1 MNQIIVTGNLT
12 RDPELRTTST
22 GKSVCSFS
30 LAVQRNFGD
39 AVDFLNIVTWGAT
52 ADNCKKYLLKGAKVA
67 VFGTL
72 QTRQYEVDGQ
82 KRTAYEIN
90 ASNVEFLSR
99 AEHKEEPKAEP
110 KEELKEEENPMG
122 TLLNDFEDNL
132 PF

>member
-99 AEHKEEPKAEP
+99 AKEEP
-110 KEELKEEENPMG
+110 KEELKEEETPFGVLMG
-122 TLLNDFEDNL
+122 EEEEL

>member
-1 MNQIIVTGNLT
+1 MNQWVGTGNLT

-30 LAVQRNFGD
+30 LAVQRNYGD

-52 ADNCKKYLLKGAKVA
+52 ADNCKKFLLKGSKVA
-67 VFGTL
+67 VYGTL

-99 AEHKEEPKAEP
+99 AEHKEEPKP
-110 KEELKEEENPMG
+110 KEELKEEETPFGVLMG
-122 TLLNDFEDNL
+122 ENEDL

>member
-1 MNQIIVTGNLT
+1 M
-12 RDPELRTTST
+12 
-22 GKSVCSFS
+22 
-30 LAVQRNFGD
+30 
-39 AVDFLNIVTWGAT
+39 GAT

-99 AEHKEEPKAEP
+99 AENTEPKAEP
-110 KEELKEEENPMG
+110 KEGLKDVLPVEEVSQDALMG
-122 TLLNDFEDNL
+122 FEDDL

>member
-1 MNQIIVTGNLT
+1 MNQIFVTGNLT
-12 RDPELRTTST
+12 RDPDLRATST

-90 ASNVEFLSR
+90 ASNVEFLSTKKE
-99 AEHKEEPKAEP
+99 AKEEPS
-110 KEELKEEENPMG
+110 EELPVEESPMG
-122 TLLNDFEDNL
+122 TLLGDTEEDL

>member
-1 MNQIIVTGNLT
+1 MNQWVGTGNLT

-99 AEHKEEPKAEP
+99 AEKTEAKAEV
-110 KEELKEEENPMG
+110 KEELKEEETPFGVLMG
-122 TLLNDFEDNL
+122 EEDSDL

>member
-1 MNQIIVTGNLT
+1 M
-12 RDPELRTTST
+12 
-22 GKSVCSFS
+22 
-30 LAVQRNFGD
+30 
-39 AVDFLNIVTWGAT
+39 TWGAT

-72 QTRQYEVDGQ
+72 QTRQYEVEGQ

-99 AEHKEEPKAEP
+99 AEHKEEPK
-110 KEELKEEENPMG
+110 EELKDVLPVEEVSQDALMG
-122 TLLNDFEDNL
+122 FEDDL

>member
-1 MNQIIVTGNLT
+1 MNQWIGTGNLT

-39 AVDFLNIVTWGAT
+39 AVDFLNVVTWGAT

-90 ASNVEFLSR
+90 ASNVEFLSTK
-99 AEHKEEPKAEP
+99 KEA
-110 KEELKEEENPMG
+110 KEDVKEVGLPIEESPMG
-122 TLLNDFEDNL
+122 TLLGDTEEDL

>member
-12 RDPELRTTST
+12 RDPDLRTTST

-90 ASNVEFLSR
+90 ASNVEFLSK
-99 AEHKEEPKAEP
+99 AEPKAETKAEP
-110 KEELKEEENPMG
+110 KEELKEEETPFGVLMG
-122 TLLNDFEDNL
+122 EEDPDL

>member
-1 MNQIIVTGNLT
+1 MNQWVGTGNLT

-99 AEHKEEPKAEP
+99 AEKTEAKAEP
-110 KEELKEEENPMG
+110 KEELKEEETPFGVLMG
-122 TLLNDFEDNL
+122 EEDSDL